1 MYKLLMIIVLTL
13 SSIVSKAQVDSVG
26 TRKLM
31 MNINGSALK
40 IPYFSNHS
48 LDTTDYGIANA
59 EKLLINAG
67 LKNLEE
73 GNTFTH
79 ETPFV

>member
-1 MYKLLMIIVLTL
+1 MIIVLTL

-48 LDTTDYGIANA
+48 LDTTCFGCKIFHVRRVFTFFF
-59 EKLLINAG
+59 I
-67 LKNLEE
+67 
-73 GNTFTH
+73 NTFASC
-79 ETPFV
+79 FIAV